1 MKKFIVER
9 NVPGLGKMSQKEL
22 QAITQKSNDVL
33 KGMDTPYHWLE
44 SYVTGDKMYCV
55 HIAENEDAIR
65 EHAKRGGF
73 PADKIV
79 EITGMIDPST
89 TE

>member
-9 NVPGLGKMSQKEL
+9 NIPGLSKMSKEDL
-22 QAITQKSNDVL
+22 QAVTKKSNEVL
-33 KGMDTPYHWLE
+33 AGMNTPYHWLE

-55 HIAENEDAIR
+55 HIAPNEEAIR
-65 EHAKRGGF
+65 EHAERGGF

-79 EITGMIDPST
+79 EVTGMIDPSM
-89 TE
+89 E